1 MYVCICMKN
10 CSYLHIF
17 YSIFKIRDIFMI
29 AYFKFIPCMIVFFF
43 FKFSY
48 IYKLFIFYIIQ
59 IINIILYIYSI

>member
-43 FKFSY
+43 SNLVIYISY
-48 IYKLFIFYIIQ
+48 
-59 IINIILYIYSI
+59 LYFT